1 MIHRVLCLLMCLG
14 ACGSDARTGDD
25 TPTPDASATAFDEDP
40 LAGLPTGVE
49 QWQKLCAK
57 GYGDAISAAFCAG
70 STPPALTSLQDLQQ
84 LLGLRVLPNPT
95 ADPQVNANVRVTL
108 TGHSTGLGLRT
119 VTPLNPR
126 AFLMTTA
133 LQTAPNARYQVMA
146 FTRGEP
152 LVELVANDPTA
163 QTLRFFL
170 VRFHL
175 ACEPACN
182 FGELLGPGIERG
194 WTSYTIYDDATI
206 NNTTLDCLNCHQP
219 GGPGT
224 KKLLRMQ
231 ELANPWA
238 HWFYIE
244 HASNK
249 RMMDDYHA
257 AHGLDDYAGIPGANI
272 DPSRPIHLQ
281 RIVANNGFGTQ
292 PNVFDT
298 TKIEAEVTAS
308 GQSSTWAQLYA
319 RTVAG
324 TEIPTPYWGTPTD
337 PTKLAAA
344 ITSYAQMRAGTLP
357 LAQLP
362 DIRDTLRDSA
372 LADMS
377 IRPKPGLDGRGILVH
392 MCRMCHN
399 PQLDQTVSR
408 AGFDIDRLDTLS
420 RQKKDEA
427 IERLRLPERDRRHM
441 PPARFHVL
449 SDAERD
455 LAIAELAK

>member
-1 MIHRVLCLLMCLG
+1 MMRSLLCLLILTG
-14 ACGSDARTGDD
+14 GCGDTRSGDD
-25 TPTPDASATAFDEDP
+25 TPSPDARVTTIEDDP

-49 QWQKLCAK
+49 QWQKLCAR
-57 GYGDAISAAFCAG
+57 GYGDSITTTFCAG
-70 STPPALTSLQDLQQ
+70 ASSPPALTSLHDLQE
-84 LLGLRVLPNPT
+84 LLGLRVLPNPNN
-95 ADPQVNANVRVTL
+95 APQVNPNVRLTL

-126 AFLMTTA
+126 AFVMTTP
-133 LQTAPNARYQVMA
+133 LQSAPNARYQVMA
-146 FTRGEP
+146 FSRGEP
-152 LVELVANDPTA
+152 FVELVANDPAA

-175 ACEPACN
+175 ACEPDCTY
-182 FGELLGPGIERG
+182 GDLLGPGIERG
-194 WTSYTIYDDATI
+194 WTGYTIYDEQAI
-206 NNTTLDCLNCHQP
+206 NNTTMDCLSCHQP

-244 HASNK
+244 HAANK
-249 RMMDDYHA
+249 LTMDDYHA
-257 AHGLDDYAGIPGANI
+257 AHGLDEYAGIPGAAI
-272 DPSRPIHLQ
+272 DPSRPASLQ
-281 RIVANNGFGTQ
+281 RLVTNNGFGAQ
-292 PNVFDT
+292 PNAFDT
-298 TKIEAEVTAS
+298 TKIETEMTMT
-308 GQSSTWAQLYA
+308 GQSATWNQLYA
-319 RTVAG
+319 KSVAG
-324 TEIPTPYWGTPTD
+324 TEIPTPYWGTTTD
-337 PTKLAAA
+337 PAKMSAA
-344 ITSYAQMRAGTLP
+344 IAAYQQMRAGTLP
-357 LAQLP
+357 AAQLP
-362 DIRDTLRDSA
+362 DIRDTLKDSA

-399 PQLDQTVSR
+399 SSLDQTVSR

-427 IERLRLPERDRRHM
+427 IARLQLPERDRRHM

-449 SDAERD
+449 SDAERA
-455 LAIAELAK
+455 LVIAELSK